1 MASAPEPV
9 TVILLNGGSVI
20 VQNVVAIYD
29 ADTPWTLLGTPNVGS
44 ATVTMLNTAGV
55 FVGQQVFGIG
65 VPFGTFVSTVT
76 ANTSITISQN
86 AIAPADGATKRLLSF
101 GGGYYEGDTWRNEL
115 DATYIGAAWVTTAAA
130 DAIDPDSGGNRYVP
144 NADDSLNVIAPR
156 FLQKCRSRVM
166 FSRQDALGNTLPIRW
181 FWSDSILGLG
191 DGAETF

>member
-1 MASAPEPV
+1 MAAAPEAV

-29 ADTPWTLLGTPNVGS
+29 ADTPWTLLGIPNAGS
-44 ATVTMLNTAGV
+44 ATIPMANTAGV

-76 ANTSITISQN
+76 ANTQITINQN
-86 AIAPADGATKRLLSF
+86 AVAPADGSTKRLLSF

-115 DATYIGAAWVTTAAA
+115 DATYIGAPWVTTAAA
-130 DAIDPDSGGNRYVP
+130 DPIDPDAMGDRYVP
-144 NADDSLNVIAPR
+144 NADDNLNIVAPR

-166 FSRQDALGNTLPIRW
+166 FSRMDASNNVLPIRW